1 MLNIQTARKLF
12 PILAL
17 SSCCIAVVPAIVRA
31 DSLPGFTLF
40 SAIEPANQLAYRLDS
55 GNRSTTDRYRLKIPG
70 SKINRLGA
78 AQIQINYPDYF
89 KGKFDDKAVEVFVD
103 EKLVPIQSVKWN
115 QEDRTIQL
123 DFAQQ
128 LKTKG
133 EIEVVLNNV
142 RNPDSSG
149 MYYFSCQVKSSAEFP
164 LARYVGTWILSID

>member
-1 MLNIQTARKLF
+1 MLNIRTAQKLL

-17 SSCCIAVVPAIVRA
+17 SSCLLAVVPAIVKA

-40 SAIEPANQLAYRLDS
+40 SAVDPANQLTYRLDS
-55 GNRSTTDRYRLKIPG
+55 GNRSTIDRYHLKIPG

-78 AQIQINYPDYF
+78 AQISINYPDYF
-89 KGKFDDKAVEVFVD
+89 KGKFDDQAVEVFV
-103 EKLVPIQSVKWN
+103 EGKLVPIQSVKWN
-115 QEDRTIQL
+115 RENKTIQL

-142 RNPDSSG
+142 QNPDSSG
-149 MYYFSCQVKSSAEFP
+149 MYYFSCEVKSSAEFP
-164 LARYVGTWILSID
+164 LARYIGTWILSID

>member
-1 MLNIQTARKLF
+1 MLNIQTVRKLL

-17 SSCCIAVVPAIVRA
+17 ASCCVAVVPAIVRA

-40 SAIEPANQLAYRLDS
+40 SAIEPGNQLAYRLDS

-115 QEDRTIQL
+115 QENQTIQI

-128 LKTKG
+128 VKTKG

-149 MYYFSCQVKSSAEFP
+149 MYYFSCQVKSSANFP